1 MSQNGDETANMEI
14 LSANFNFVNFSLSV
28 VSHVLPPLHSY
39 PPNFTFTVQYV
50 TPMGQK
56 KAKIFDSKCKRIK
69 RSQLHTD
76 AII

>member
-1 MSQNGDETANMEI
+1 MTQNGDETANMEI
-14 LSANFNFVNFSLSV
+14 LSANFSFVNFSLSA

-56 KAKIFDSKCKRIK
+56 KTKIFDSKCKRIT